1 MVPTSKK
8 LVISGYYGFRNSGD
22 EAVLKSILTAL
33 EEESQRSNVTI
44 EPIVL
49 SIDPAWTSSMYGVR
63 AVHRMKLKE
72 VREALKESDGLI
84 SGGGSLLQ
92 DATGLK
98 SIPYYL
104 GVIKLAQWLKKP
116 TFIYAQG
123 IGPVNRKIFNP
134 MIKSVFKSCTYVSV
148 RDEQSAD
155 YLRRL
160 GLKWNQIHVV
170 PDPVMGL
177 PLPEKT
183 AVLSE
188 GTVPAAV
195 ATGTAADA
203 NRNVAAEDAGATS
216 TVTTHDASDVA
227 TAVDATLEQDAIS
240 SGSSE
245 VKHVKLPVIGV
256 SVRFWEADRKE
267 LTAIAA
273 GLKKLAAKK
282 AVHLRFMPFH
292 LPDDVQASRF
302 IMEMLGDITRKGSE
316 ISITEDL
323 TDPQL
328 MLEEVS
334 RCDLMI
340 GMRLHSLIYAASQY
354 VPPVG
359 ISYDPKIDQ
368 FLLRLESE
376 PAGDTGS
383 LDGDKLAEQVAG
395 LLDQRSQ
402 WLKQHEERIT
412 ALKQEA
418 REPAKQIITYLGRK
432 G

>member
-1 MVPTSKK
+1 MVTTSQK

-33 EEESQRSNVTI
+33 EEESQRSNITI

-49 SIDPAWTSSMYGVR
+49 SGDPESTTSMYGVR
-63 AVHRMKLKE
+63 SVHRMKLKD
-72 VREALKESDGLI
+72 VREAIKESDGLI

-123 IGPVNRKIFNP
+123 IGPVNRKMFNP
-134 MIKSVFKSCTYVSV
+134 MIRSVFKACKYVSV
-148 RDEQSAD
+148 RDEQSAE
-155 YLRRL
+155 YLRGL
-160 GLKWNQIHVV
+160 GLQWNQIHVV

-177 PLPEKT
+177 PLPE
-183 AVLSE
+183 
-188 GTVPAAV
+188 
-195 ATGTAADA
+195 A
-203 NRNVAAEDAGATS
+203 NAEEVSSVTLNAQGASVHT
-216 TVTTHDASDVA
+216 
-227 TAVDATLEQDAIS
+227 
-240 SGSSE
+240 
-245 VKHVKLPVIGV
+245 KLPVIGV
-256 SVRFWEADRKE
+256 SVRFWESDRKE

-273 GLKKLAAKK
+273 GLKKLCSKK

-292 LPDDVQASRF
+292 LPIDEQASRF
-302 IMEMLGDITRKGSE
+302 VMEMLGDLGNKGSE
-316 ISITEDL
+316 VSITKDL

-328 MLEEVS
+328 MLQEVS
-334 RCDLMI
+334 NCDVVI

-368 FLLRLESE
+368 FMLRLDSE
-376 PAGDTGS
+376 TVGS
-383 LDGDKLAEQVAG
+383 TDALDGDKLAKTVAN

-402 WLKQHEERIT
+402 WLKEHEEGIT
-412 ALKQEA
+412 ELKQEA
-418 REPAKQIITYLGRK
+418 RVPAQQIIKYLGRK

>member
-1 MVPTSKK
+1 MVTTSQK

-33 EEESQRSNVTI
+33 EEESQRSNITI

-49 SIDPAWTSSMYGVR
+49 SGDSESTTAMYGVR
-63 AVHRMKLKE
+63 SVHRMKLKE

-123 IGPVNRKIFNP
+123 IGPVHRKIFNP
-134 MIKSVFKSCTYVSV
+134 MIKSVFKACTYLSV

-155 YLRRL
+155 YLRGL
-160 GLKWNQIHVV
+160 GLQWNQIHVV

-177 PLPEKT
+177 PLPETNSK
-183 AVLSE
+183 AV
-188 GTVPAAV
+188 
-195 ATGTAADA
+195 
-203 NRNVAAEDAGATS
+203 AGATS
-216 TVTTHDASDVA
+216 ADAANQANRVEPS
-227 TAVDATLEQDAIS
+227 TGEHT
-240 SGSSE
+240 
-245 VKHVKLPVIGV
+245 KLPVIGV
-256 SVRFWEADRKE
+256 SVRFWESDRKE

-273 GLKKLAAKK
+273 GLKKLCSKR
-282 AVHLRFMPFH
+282 AVHLRFLPFH
-292 LPDDVQASRF
+292 LPVDEQASRF
-302 IMEMLGDITRKGSE
+302 LMEMLGDVTSKGSE
-316 ISITEDL
+316 ISITQDL

-334 RCDLMI
+334 KCDLVI

-368 FLLRLESE
+368 FLLRLDSE
-376 PAGDTGS
+376 PAGNTDT
-383 LDGDKLAEQVAG
+383 LDGDKLAKTVVR

-402 WLKQHEERIT
+402 WLKEHEEGIT
-412 ALKQEA
+412 QLKQEA
-418 REPAKQIITYLGRK
+418 RVPAQQIINYLGRK

>member
-1 MVPTSKK
+1 MVTTSQK

-33 EEESQRSNVTI
+33 EEESQRSNITI

-49 SIDPAWTSSMYGVR
+49 SGDPESTSAMYGVR
-63 AVHRMKLKE
+63 SVHRMKLKE

-134 MIKSVFKSCTYVSV
+134 MIKSVFKACTYVSV

-155 YLRRL
+155 YLRGL
-160 GLKWNQIHVV
+160 GLQWNQIHVV

-177 PLPEKT
+177 PLPETNSK
-183 AVLSE
+183 
-188 GTVPAAV
+188 AV
-195 ATGTAADA
+195 AGAPSADA
-203 NRNVAAEDAGATS
+203 VNQANRVEPS
-216 TVTTHDASDVA
+216 TGGHT
-227 TAVDATLEQDAIS
+227 
-240 SGSSE
+240 
-245 VKHVKLPVIGV
+245 KLPVIGV
-256 SVRFWEADRKE
+256 SVRFWESDRKE

-273 GLKKLAAKK
+273 GLKKLCSKR
-282 AVHLRFMPFH
+282 AVHLRFLPFH
-292 LPDDVQASRF
+292 LPIDEQASRF
-302 IMEMLGDITRKGSE
+302 LMEMLGDVTSKGSE

-334 RCDLMI
+334 KCDLVI

-368 FLLRLESE
+368 FLLRLDSE
-376 PAGDTGS
+376 PAGNTHT
-383 LDGDKLAEQVAG
+383 LDGDKLAKTVVG

-402 WLKQHEERIT
+402 WLKEHEEGIT
-412 ALKQEA
+412 QLKQEA
-418 REPAKQIITYLGRK
+418 RVPAQQIINYLGRK

>member
-1 MVPTSKK
+1 MVTTSKK

-33 EEESQRSNVTI
+33 EEESHRSGVTI

-49 SIDPAWTSSMYGVR
+49 SIDPESTTSMYGVR
-63 AVHRMKLKE
+63 SVHRMKMKE
-72 VREALKESDGLI
+72 VREAIKESDGLI

-134 MIKSVFKSCTYVSV
+134 MIRSVFKGCKYVSV

-155 YLRRL
+155 YLRGL
-160 GLKWNQIHVV
+160 GLQWNQIHVV

-177 PLPEKT
+177 PLPEGKG
-183 AVLSE
+183 VE
-188 GTVPAAV
+188 GAL
-195 ATGTAADA
+195 
-203 NRNVAAEDAGATS
+203 AGAASANS
-216 TVTTHDASDVA
+216 TDV
-227 TAVDATLEQDAIS
+227 S
-240 SGSSE
+240 SAGQT
-245 VKHVKLPVIGV
+245 KLPVIGV
-256 SVRFWEADRKE
+256 SVRFWESDRKE
-267 LTAIAA
+267 LTAIAS
-273 GLKKLAAKK
+273 GLKKLCAKK
-282 AVHLRFMPFH
+282 AVHLRFLPFH
-292 LPDDVQASRF
+292 LPKDEQASRF
-302 IMEMLGDITRKGSE
+302 IMEMLGDVTSKGSE
-316 ISITEDL
+316 VSIIQDL

-334 RCDLMI
+334 KCDVVI

-368 FLLRLESE
+368 FMLRLDSE
-376 PAGDTGS
+376 PIGS
-383 LDGDKLAEQVAG
+383 TTALDGDKLAKSVAA

-402 WLKQHEERIT
+402 WLKENEDRIT
-412 ALKQEA
+412 ELKQEA
-418 REPAKQIITYLGRK
+418 RVPAQQIINYLGRK

>member
-1 MVPTSKK
+1 MVTTSKK

-49 SIDPAWTSSMYGVR
+49 SIDPAWTTSMYGVR

-134 MIKSVFKSCTYVSV
+134 MIKSVFRSCTYVSV

-155 YLRRL
+155 YLRGL

-177 PLPEKT
+177 PLPDT
-183 AVLSE
+183 ASIDQQPVHSQ
-188 GTVPAAV
+188 GS
-195 ATGTAADA
+195 ADKH
-203 NRNVAAEDAGATS
+203 AE
-216 TVTTHDASDVA
+216 
-227 TAVDATLEQDAIS
+227 
-240 SGSSE
+240 
-245 VKHVKLPVIGV
+245 LPVVGV

-273 GLKKLAAKK
+273 GLKKLAAQK

-302 IMEMLGDITRKGSE
+302 IMELIGDVTSKGSE
-316 ISITEDL
+316 VSITEDL
-323 TDPQL
+323 TDPQQ

-368 FLLRLESE
+368 FLLRLESD
-376 PAGDTGS
+376 AVGNTSS
-383 LDGDKLAEQVAG
+383 LDGDKLAQTVAG

-402 WLKQHEERIT
+402 WLKQNEDRIT

>member
-1 MVPTSKK
+1 MVPTTKK

-22 EAVLKSILTAL
+22 EAVLKSILNAL

-49 SIDPAWTSSMYGVR
+49 SIDPAWTTSMYGVR

-134 MIKSVFKSCTYVSV
+134 MIRSVFKSCTYVSV

-177 PLPEKT
+177 PLPEK
-183 AVLSE
+183 VSVQSSGE
-188 GTVPAAV
+188 
-195 ATGTAADA
+195 
-203 NRNVAAEDAGATS
+203 NVAFDTVDATADGGNS
-216 TVTTHDASDVA
+216 TVVAHDASGVD
-227 TAVDATLEQDAIS
+227 VDADITLEQQQV
-240 SGSSE
+240 GSDTSE
-245 VKHVKLPVIGV
+245 TKHVKLPVIGV

-273 GLKKLAAKK
+273 GLKKLAARK

-302 IMEMLGDITRKGSE
+302 IMEMLGDITGKGSE

-354 VPPVG
+354 VLPVG

-402 WLKQHEERIT
+402 WLKQHEDRIT

>member
-1 MVPTSKK
+1 MVTTSQK

-33 EEESQRSNVTI
+33 EEESQRSNITI

-49 SIDPAWTSSMYGVR
+49 SGDPESTTAMYGVR
-63 AVHRMKLKE
+63 SVHRMKLKE

-134 MIKSVFKSCTYVSV
+134 MIKSVFKACTYVSV

-155 YLRRL
+155 YLRGL
-160 GLKWNQIHVV
+160 GLQWNQIHVV

-177 PLPEKT
+177 PLPETNSK
-183 AVLSE
+183 AV
-188 GTVPAAV
+188 
-195 ATGTAADA
+195 
-203 NRNVAAEDAGATS
+203 AGATS
-216 TVTTHDASDVA
+216 ADAVNQANRVEPS
-227 TAVDATLEQDAIS
+227 TGGHT
-240 SGSSE
+240 
-245 VKHVKLPVIGV
+245 KLPVIGV
-256 SVRFWEADRKE
+256 SVRFWESDRKE

-273 GLKKLAAKK
+273 GLKKLCSKR
-282 AVHLRFMPFH
+282 AVHLRFLPFH
-292 LPDDVQASRF
+292 LPVDEQASRF
-302 IMEMLGDITRKGSE
+302 LMEMLGDVTSKGSE
-316 ISITEDL
+316 ISITEDM

-334 RCDLMI
+334 KCDLVI

-368 FLLRLESE
+368 FLLRLDSE
-376 PAGDTGS
+376 PAGNTDT
-383 LDGDKLAEQVAG
+383 LDGDKLAKTVVG

-402 WLKQHEERIT
+402 WLKEHEEGIT
-412 ALKQEA
+412 QLKQEA
-418 REPAKQIITYLGRK
+418 RVPAQQIINYLGRK

>member
-1 MVPTSKK
+1 MVTTSQK
-8 LVISGYYGFRNSGD
+8 LVISGYYGFNNSGD

-33 EEESQRSNVTI
+33 EEESHRSNITI

-49 SIDPAWTSSMYGVR
+49 SGDPEWTTSMYGVR
-63 AVHRMKLKE
+63 SVHRMKLKD
-72 VREALKESDGLI
+72 VREAIKESDGLI

-123 IGPVNRKIFNP
+123 IGPVNRKMFNP
-134 MIKSVFKSCTYVSV
+134 MIRSVFKACNYVSV
-148 RDEQSAD
+148 RDEQSAE
-155 YLRRL
+155 YLRGL
-160 GLKWNQIHVV
+160 GLQWNQIHVV

-177 PLPEKT
+177 PLPEAQAEEVSSVT
-183 AVLSE
+183 VNAQGA
-188 GTVPAAV
+188 GTH
-195 ATGTAADA
+195 
-203 NRNVAAEDAGATS
+203 AENGESIHT
-216 TVTTHDASDVA
+216 
-227 TAVDATLEQDAIS
+227 
-240 SGSSE
+240 
-245 VKHVKLPVIGV
+245 KLPVIGV
-256 SVRFWEADRKE
+256 SVRFWESDRKE

-273 GLKKLAAKK
+273 GLKKLCSKK

-292 LPDDVQASRF
+292 LPIDEQASRF
-302 IMEMLGDITRKGSE
+302 VMEMLGDLGNKGSE
-316 ISITEDL
+316 VSITKDL

-328 MLEEVS
+328 MLQEVS
-334 RCDLMI
+334 NCDVVI

-368 FLLRLESE
+368 FMLRLNS
-376 PAGDTGS
+376 GTVGS
-383 LDGDKLAEQVAG
+383 TDALDGDKLAKTVAN

-402 WLKQHEERIT
+402 WLKEHEEGIT
-412 ALKQEA
+412 ELKQEA
-418 REPAKQIITYLGRK
+418 KVPAQQIIKYLGRK

>member
-1 MVPTSKK
+1 MVTTSKK
-8 LVISGYYGFRNSGD
+8 LVISGYYGFHNSGD

-49 SIDPAWTSSMYGVR
+49 SIDPEWTTSMYGVR

-72 VREALKESDGLI
+72 VRQALKESDGLI

-123 IGPVNRKIFNP
+123 IGPVNRKFFNP

-155 YLRRL
+155 YLRGL

-177 PLPEKT
+177 PLPDT
-183 AVLSE
+183 ASPVYDGEITSIKE
-188 GTVPAAV
+188 EQPVHSQAS
-195 ATGTAADA
+195 ADKH
-203 NRNVAAEDAGATS
+203 AE
-216 TVTTHDASDVA
+216 
-227 TAVDATLEQDAIS
+227 
-240 SGSSE
+240 
-245 VKHVKLPVIGV
+245 LPVVGV

-302 IMEMLGDITRKGSE
+302 IMEMIGDVTGKGSE
-316 ISITEDL
+316 VSITEDL
-323 TDPQL
+323 TDPQQ

-354 VPPVG
+354 VVPVG

-376 PAGDTGS
+376 AVGNTSS
-383 LDGDKLAEQVAG
+383 LDGDKLADTVAG

-402 WLKQHEERIT
+402 WLKQNEDRIT

>member
-1 MVPTSKK
+1 MVTTSQK

-33 EEESQRSNVTI
+33 EEESQRSNITI

-49 SIDPAWTSSMYGVR
+49 SGDPESTTSMYGVR
-63 AVHRMKLKE
+63 SVHRMKLKD
-72 VREALKESDGLI
+72 VREAIKESDGLI

-134 MIKSVFKSCTYVSV
+134 MIRSVFKACKYVSV

-155 YLRRL
+155 YLRGL
-160 GLKWNQIHVV
+160 GLQWNQIHVV

-177 PLPEKT
+177 PLPDLESPDRSSNAQEIT
-183 AVLSE
+183 ASDPSVDVNA
-188 GTVPAAV
+188 G
-195 ATGTAADA
+195 
-203 NRNVAAEDAGATS
+203 NVAADKTS
-216 TVTTHDASDVA
+216 VHT
-227 TAVDATLEQDAIS
+227 
-240 SGSSE
+240 
-245 VKHVKLPVIGV
+245 KLPVVGV
-256 SVRFWEADRKE
+256 SVRFWESDRKE

-273 GLKKLAAKK
+273 GLKKLCSHK

-292 LPDDVQASRF
+292 LPGDEQASRF
-302 IMEMLGDITRKGSE
+302 VMEMLGDLGNKGSE
-316 ISITEDL
+316 VSIIKDL

-328 MLEEVS
+328 MLQEVS
-334 RCDLMI
+334 HCDVVI

-368 FLLRLESE
+368 FMLRLDSESVGTTS
-376 PAGDTGS
+376 A
-383 LDGDKLAEQVAG
+383 LDADKLAKTVAN

-402 WLKQHEERIT
+402 WLKEHEESIT
-412 ALKQEA
+412 ELKQEA
-418 REPAKQIITYLGRK
+418 RVPAQQIFNYLGRK

>member
-1 MVPTSKK
+1 MVTTSQK

-49 SIDPAWTSSMYGVR
+49 SGDPEWTTSMYGVR
-63 AVHRMKLKE
+63 SVHRMKLKE

-123 IGPVNRKIFNP
+123 IGPVKRNIFNP
-134 MIKSVFKSCTYVSV
+134 MIKSVFKACTYVSV

-155 YLRRL
+155 YLRGL
-160 GLKWNQIHVV
+160 GLQWNQIHVV

-177 PLPEKT
+177 PLPEAKVERGAN
-183 AVLSE
+183 AVSANAATQTNRVEPSSE
-188 GTVPAAV
+188 GHT
-195 ATGTAADA
+195 
-203 NRNVAAEDAGATS
+203 R
-216 TVTTHDASDVA
+216 
-227 TAVDATLEQDAIS
+227 
-240 SGSSE
+240 
-245 VKHVKLPVIGV
+245 LPVIGI
-256 SVRFWEADRKE
+256 SVRFWESDRKE

-273 GLKKLAAKK
+273 GLKKLCSKR
-282 AVHLRFMPFH
+282 AVHLRFLPFH
-292 LPDDVQASRF
+292 LPNDEQASRF
-302 IMEMLGDITRKGSE
+302 LMEMLGDVTSKGSE
-316 ISITEDL
+316 ISITPDL

-334 RCDLMI
+334 KCDLVI

-368 FLLRLESE
+368 FLLRLDSE
-376 PAGDTGS
+376 PAGSTDT
-383 LDGDKLAEQVAG
+383 LDGDKLAKTVVG

-402 WLKQHEERIT
+402 WLKEHEEGIT
-412 ALKQEA
+412 QLKQEA
-418 REPAKQIITYLGRK
+418 RVPAQQIINYLGRK

>member
-1 MVPTSKK
+1 MVTTSQK

-33 EEESQRSNVTI
+33 EEESQRSNITI

-49 SIDPAWTSSMYGVR
+49 SGDPESTTAMYGVR
-63 AVHRMKLKE
+63 SVHRMKLKE

-134 MIKSVFKSCTYVSV
+134 MIKSVFKACTYVSV

-155 YLRRL
+155 YLRGL
-160 GLKWNQIHVV
+160 GLQWNQIHVV

-177 PLPEKT
+177 PLPETK
-183 AVLSE
+183 SK
-188 GTVPAAV
+188 AV
-195 ATGTAADA
+195 AGSTSADA
-203 NRNVAAEDAGATS
+203 VNQANRVEPS
-216 TVTTHDASDVA
+216 TEGRT
-227 TAVDATLEQDAIS
+227 
-240 SGSSE
+240 
-245 VKHVKLPVIGV
+245 KLPVIGV
-256 SVRFWEADRKE
+256 SVRFWESDRKE

-273 GLKKLAAKK
+273 GLKKLCSKR
-282 AVHLRFMPFH
+282 AVHLRFLPFH
-292 LPDDVQASRF
+292 LPVDEQASRF
-302 IMEMLGDITRKGSE
+302 LMEMLGDVTSKGSE
-316 ISITEDL
+316 ISITPDM

-334 RCDLMI
+334 KCDLVI

-368 FLLRLESE
+368 FLLRLDSE
-376 PAGDTGS
+376 PAGNTDT
-383 LDGDKLAEQVAG
+383 LDGDKLAKTVVG

-402 WLKQHEERIT
+402 WLKEHEEGIT
-412 ALKQEA
+412 QLKQEA
-418 REPAKQIITYLGRK
+418 RVPAQQIINYLGRK

>member
-1 MVPTSKK
+1 MVTTSQK

-33 EEESQRSNVTI
+33 EEESQRSNITI

-49 SIDPAWTSSMYGVR
+49 SGDPESTTAMYGVR
-63 AVHRMKLKE
+63 SVHRMKLKE

-134 MIKSVFKSCTYVSV
+134 MIKSVFKACTYVSV

-155 YLRRL
+155 YLRGL
-160 GLKWNQIHVV
+160 GLQWNQIHVV

-177 PLPEKT
+177 PLPETKVERGGG
-183 AVLSE
+183 AVSAI
-188 GTVPAAV
+188 AASRV
-195 ATGTAADA
+195 EPSTGGHT
-203 NRNVAAEDAGATS
+203 
-216 TVTTHDASDVA
+216 
-227 TAVDATLEQDAIS
+227 
-240 SGSSE
+240 
-245 VKHVKLPVIGV
+245 KLPVIGV
-256 SVRFWEADRKE
+256 SVRFWESDRKE

-273 GLKKLAAKK
+273 GLKKLCSKR
-282 AVHLRFMPFH
+282 AVHLRFLPFH
-292 LPDDVQASRF
+292 LPVDEQASRF
-302 IMEMLGDITRKGSE
+302 LMEMLGDVTSKGSE
-316 ISITEDL
+316 ISITQDL

-334 RCDLMI
+334 NCDLVI

-368 FLLRLESE
+368 FLLRLDSE
-376 PAGDTGS
+376 PAGDTSS
-383 LDGDKLAEQVAG
+383 LDGDKLAKTVVG

-402 WLKQHEERIT
+402 WLKEHEEGIT
-412 ALKQEA
+412 QLKQEA
-418 REPAKQIITYLGRK
+418 RVPAQQIINYLGRK

>member
-1 MVPTSKK
+1 MVTTSQK

-33 EEESQRSNVTI
+33 EEESQRSNITI

-49 SIDPAWTSSMYGVR
+49 SGDPESTTAMYGVR
-63 AVHRMKLKE
+63 SVHRMKLKE

-104 GVIKLAQWLKKP
+104 GVIKLAQMLKKP

-123 IGPVNRKIFNP
+123 IGPVKRRIFDP
-134 MIKSVFKSCTYVSV
+134 MIKSVFKACTYVSV

-155 YLRRL
+155 YLRGL
-160 GLKWNQIHVV
+160 GLQWNQIHVV

-177 PLPEKT
+177 PLPEAKVESG
-183 AVLSE
+183 A
-188 GTVPAAV
+188 GTVSANAA
-195 ATGTAADA
+195 TQA
-203 NRNVAAEDAGATS
+203 NRVEP
-216 TVTTHDASDVA
+216 
-227 TAVDATLEQDAIS
+227 S
-240 SGSSE
+240 SGG
-245 VKHVKLPVIGV
+245 HTKLPVIGV
-256 SVRFWEADRKE
+256 SVRFWESDKKE

-273 GLKKLAAKK
+273 GLKKLCSKR
-282 AVHLRFMPFH
+282 AVHLRFLPFH
-292 LPDDVQASRF
+292 LPIDEQASRF
-302 IMEMLGDITRKGSE
+302 LMEMLGDVTSKGSE
-316 ISITEDL
+316 ISITQDL

-334 RCDLMI
+334 KCDLVI

-368 FLLRLESE
+368 FLLRLDSE
-376 PAGDTGS
+376 PAGNTSS
-383 LDGDKLAEQVAG
+383 LDGVKLAKTVVG

-402 WLKQHEERIT
+402 WLKEHEEGIT
-412 ALKQEA
+412 ELKQEA
-418 REPAKQIITYLGRK
+418 RVPAQQIINYLGRK

>member
-1 MVPTSKK
+1 MVTTSQK
-8 LVISGYYGFRNSGD
+8 LVISGYYGYHNSGD

-33 EEESQRSNVTI
+33 EEESHRSNVTI

-49 SIDPAWTSSMYGVR
+49 SGDPEWTTSMYGVR
-63 AVHRMKLKE
+63 SVHRMKLKE
-72 VREALKESDGLI
+72 VREAIKESDGLI

-123 IGPVNRKIFNP
+123 IGPVNRKMFNP
-134 MIKSVFKSCTYVSV
+134 MIRSVFKACNYVSV
-148 RDEQSAD
+148 RDEQSAE
-155 YLRRL
+155 YLRGL
-160 GLKWNQIHVV
+160 GLQWNQIHVV

-177 PLPEKT
+177 PLPEAKVEEVSSV
-183 AVLSE
+183 AVN
-188 GTVPAAV
+188 AQ
-195 ATGTAADA
+195 
-203 NRNVAAEDAGATS
+203 GASVHT
-216 TVTTHDASDVA
+216 
-227 TAVDATLEQDAIS
+227 
-240 SGSSE
+240 
-245 VKHVKLPVIGV
+245 KLPVIGV
-256 SVRFWEADRKE
+256 SVRFWESDRKE

-273 GLKKLAAKK
+273 GLKKLCSKK

-292 LPDDVQASRF
+292 LPIDEQASRF
-302 IMEMLGDITRKGSE
+302 VMEMLGDLGNKGSE
-316 ISITEDL
+316 VSITKDL

-328 MLEEVS
+328 MLQEVS
-334 RCDLMI
+334 NCDVVI

-368 FLLRLESE
+368 FMLRLDSE
-376 PAGDTGS
+376 TVGS
-383 LDGDKLAEQVAG
+383 TDALDGDKLAKTVAN

-402 WLKQHEERIT
+402 WLKEHEEGIT
-412 ALKQEA
+412 ELKQEA
-418 REPAKQIITYLGRK
+418 KVPAQQIIKYLGRK

>member
-1 MVPTSKK
+1 MVTTSQK
-8 LVISGYYGFRNSGD
+8 LVISGYYGFNNSGD

-33 EEESQRSNVTI
+33 EEESHRSNITI

-49 SIDPAWTSSMYGVR
+49 SGDPEWTTSMYGVR

-72 VREALKESDGLI
+72 VREAIKESDGLI

-123 IGPVNRKIFNP
+123 IGPVNRKMFNP
-134 MIKSVFKSCTYVSV
+134 MIRSVFKACKYVSV
-148 RDEQSAD
+148 RDEQSAE
-155 YLRRL
+155 YLRGL
-160 GLKWNQIHVV
+160 GLQWNQIHVV

-177 PLPEKT
+177 PLPEVK
-183 AVLSE
+183 
-188 GTVPAAV
+188 
-195 ATGTAADA
+195 
-203 NRNVAAEDAGATS
+203 AEDVS
-216 TVTTHDASDVA
+216 SVA
-227 TAVDATLEQDAIS
+227 INAQEANVHTE
-240 SGSSE
+240 
-245 VKHVKLPVIGV
+245 LPVIGV
-256 SVRFWEADRKE
+256 SVRFWESDRKE

-273 GLKKLAAKK
+273 GLKKLCSKK
-282 AVHLRFMPFH
+282 AVHLRFLPFH
-292 LPDDVQASRF
+292 LPLDEQASRF
-302 IMEMLGDITRKGSE
+302 VMEMLGDLGNKGSE
-316 ISITEDL
+316 VSITKDL

-328 MLEEVS
+328 MLQEVS
-334 RCDLMI
+334 NCDVVI

-368 FLLRLESE
+368 FMLRLDSE
-376 PAGDTGS
+376 CVGS
-383 LDGDKLAEQVAG
+383 TDALDGDKLAKTVAN

-402 WLKQHEERIT
+402 WLKEHEDSIT
-412 ALKQEA
+412 ELKQEA
-418 REPAKQIITYLGRK
+418 RVPAQQIIKYLGRK

>member
-1 MVPTSKK
+1 MVTTSQK

-33 EEESQRSNVTI
+33 EEESHRSNVTI

-49 SIDPAWTSSMYGVR
+49 SGDPESTTSMYGVR
-63 AVHRMKLKE
+63 SVHRMKLKE
-72 VREALKESDGLI
+72 VREAIKESDGLI

-123 IGPVNRKIFNP
+123 IGPVNRKMFNP
-134 MIKSVFKSCTYVSV
+134 MIRSVFKACNYVSV
-148 RDEQSAD
+148 RDEQSAE
-155 YLRRL
+155 YLRGL
-160 GLKWNQIHVV
+160 GLQWNQIHVV

-177 PLPEKT
+177 PLPEAKAEEVSSV
-183 AVLSE
+183 AVN
-188 GTVPAAV
+188 AQ
-195 ATGTAADA
+195 
-203 NRNVAAEDAGATS
+203 GASVHT
-216 TVTTHDASDVA
+216 
-227 TAVDATLEQDAIS
+227 
-240 SGSSE
+240 
-245 VKHVKLPVIGV
+245 KLPVIGV
-256 SVRFWEADRKE
+256 SVRFWESDRKE

-273 GLKKLAAKK
+273 GLKKLCSKK
-282 AVHLRFMPFH
+282 SVHLRFMPFH
-292 LPDDVQASRF
+292 LPIDEQASRF
-302 IMEMLGDITRKGSE
+302 VMEMLGDLGNKGSE
-316 ISITEDL
+316 VSITKDL

-328 MLEEVS
+328 MLQEVS
-334 RCDLMI
+334 NCDVVI

-368 FLLRLESE
+368 FMLRLDSE
-376 PAGDTGS
+376 TVGS
-383 LDGDKLAEQVAG
+383 TDALDGDKLAKTVAN

-402 WLKQHEERIT
+402 WLKEHEEGIT
-412 ALKQEA
+412 ELKQEA
-418 REPAKQIITYLGRK
+418 KVPAQQIIKYLGRK

>member
-1 MVPTSKK
+1 MVTTSQK
-8 LVISGYYGFRNSGD
+8 LVISGYYGFNNSGD

-33 EEESQRSNVTI
+33 EEESHRSNVTI

-49 SIDPAWTSSMYGVR
+49 SGDPEWTTSMYGVR
-63 AVHRMKLKE
+63 SVHRMKLKE
-72 VREALKESDGLI
+72 VREAIKESDGLI

-134 MIKSVFKSCTYVSV
+134 MIRSVFKACNYVSV
-148 RDEQSAD
+148 RDEQSAE
-155 YLRRL
+155 YLRGL
-160 GLKWNQIHVV
+160 GLQWNQIHVV

-177 PLPEKT
+177 PLPELK
-183 AVLSE
+183 SE
-188 GTVPAAV
+188 EGGSVKSDSKRWNDA
-195 ATGTAADA
+195 GTAAEESPEPSSSNAQEITVGDQA
-203 NRNVAAEDAGATS
+203 VDLNAEDVIADRTS
-216 TVTTHDASDVA
+216 VHT
-227 TAVDATLEQDAIS
+227 
-240 SGSSE
+240 
-245 VKHVKLPVIGV
+245 KLPVVGV
-256 SVRFWEADRKE
+256 SVRFWESDRKE

-273 GLKKLAAKK
+273 GLKKLCSKK

-292 LPDDVQASRF
+292 LPSDSEASRF
-302 IMEMLGDITRKGSE
+302 VMEMLGDLGNKGSE
-316 ISITEDL
+316 VSMTKDL

-328 MLEEVS
+328 MLQEVS
-334 RCDLMI
+334 NCDVVI

-368 FLLRLESE
+368 FMLRLDSESV
-376 PAGDTGS
+376 GS
-383 LDGDKLAEQVAG
+383 TDALDADKLAKTVAN

-402 WLKQHEERIT
+402 WLKEHEESIT
-412 ALKQEA
+412 ELKQEA
-418 REPAKQIITYLGRK
+418 KVPAQQIIKYLGRK

>member
-1 MVPTSKK
+1 MVTTSQK
-8 LVISGYYGFRNSGD
+8 LVISGYYGFNNSGD

-33 EEESQRSNVTI
+33 EEESHRSNITI

-49 SIDPAWTSSMYGVR
+49 SGDPEWTTSMYGVR
-63 AVHRMKLKE
+63 SLHRMKLKE
-72 VREALKESDGLI
+72 VREAIKESDGLI

-123 IGPVNRKIFNP
+123 IGPVNRKMFNP
-134 MIKSVFKSCTYVSV
+134 MIRSVFKACNYVSV
-148 RDEQSAD
+148 RDEQSAE
-155 YLRRL
+155 YLRGL
-160 GLKWNQIHVV
+160 GLQWNQIHVV

-177 PLPEKT
+177 PLPEANAGEVSSVT
-183 AVLSE
+183 VNAQGA
-188 GTVPAAV
+188 GTH
-195 ATGTAADA
+195 
-203 NRNVAAEDAGATS
+203 AENGESIHT
-216 TVTTHDASDVA
+216 
-227 TAVDATLEQDAIS
+227 
-240 SGSSE
+240 
-245 VKHVKLPVIGV
+245 KLPVIGV
-256 SVRFWEADRKE
+256 SVRFWESDRKE

-273 GLKKLAAKK
+273 GLKKLCSKK

-292 LPDDVQASRF
+292 LPIDEQASRF
-302 IMEMLGDITRKGSE
+302 VMEMLGDLGNKGSE
-316 ISITEDL
+316 VSITKDL

-328 MLEEVS
+328 MLQEVS
-334 RCDLMI
+334 NCDVVI

-359 ISYDPKIDQ
+359 ISYDPKINQ
-368 FLLRLESE
+368 FMLRLNSE
-376 PAGDTGS
+376 TVGS
-383 LDGDKLAEQVAG
+383 TDALDGDKLAKTVAN

-402 WLKQHEERIT
+402 WLKEHEEGIT
-412 ALKQEA
+412 ELKQEA
-418 REPAKQIITYLGRK
+418 KVPAQQIIKYLGRK

>member
-1 MVPTSKK
+1 MVTTSQK

-33 EEESQRSNVTI
+33 EEESQRSNITI

-49 SIDPAWTSSMYGVR
+49 SGDPESTTAMYGVR
-63 AVHRMKLKE
+63 SVHRMKLKE

-134 MIKSVFKSCTYVSV
+134 MIKSVFKACTYVSV

-155 YLRRL
+155 YLRGL
-160 GLKWNQIHVV
+160 GLQWNQIHVV

-177 PLPEKT
+177 PLPETKVESGAG
-183 AVLSE
+183 AVS
-188 GTVPAAV
+188 
-195 ATGTAADA
+195 ADA
-203 NRNVAAEDAGATS
+203 ATQANRVEPLTGGHT
-216 TVTTHDASDVA
+216 
-227 TAVDATLEQDAIS
+227 
-240 SGSSE
+240 
-245 VKHVKLPVIGV
+245 KLPVIGV
-256 SVRFWEADRKE
+256 SVRFWESDRKE

-273 GLKKLAAKK
+273 GLKKLCSKR
-282 AVHLRFMPFH
+282 AVHLRFLPFH
-292 LPDDVQASRF
+292 LPVDEQASRF
-302 IMEMLGDITRKGSE
+302 LMELLGDVTSKGSE
-316 ISITEDL
+316 ISIAQDL

-334 RCDLMI
+334 KCDLVI

-368 FLLRLESE
+368 FLLRLDSE
-376 PAGDTGS
+376 AAGNTDT
-383 LDGDKLAEQVAG
+383 LDGDKLAKTVVG

-402 WLKQHEERIT
+402 WLKEHEEGIT
-412 ALKQEA
+412 QLKQEA
-418 REPAKQIITYLGRK
+418 RVPAQQIINYLGRK

>member
-1 MVPTSKK
+1 MVTTSQK

-33 EEESQRSNVTI
+33 EEESQRSSITI

-49 SIDPAWTSSMYGVR
+49 SGDPESTTAMYGVR
-63 AVHRMKLKE
+63 SVHRMKLKE

-134 MIKSVFKSCTYVSV
+134 MIKSVFKACTYVSV

-155 YLRRL
+155 YLRGL
-160 GLKWNQIHVV
+160 GLQWNQIHVV

-177 PLPEKT
+177 PLPETKVERSAG
-183 AVLSE
+183 AVS
-188 GTVPAAV
+188 AN
-195 ATGTAADA
+195 ATTQA
-203 NRNVAAEDAGATS
+203 NRVEPS
-216 TVTTHDASDVA
+216 TGGHT
-227 TAVDATLEQDAIS
+227 
-240 SGSSE
+240 
-245 VKHVKLPVIGV
+245 KLPVIGV
-256 SVRFWEADRKE
+256 SVRFWESDRKE

-273 GLKKLAAKK
+273 GLKKLCSKR
-282 AVHLRFMPFH
+282 AVHLRFLPFH
-292 LPDDVQASRF
+292 LPVDEQASRF
-302 IMEMLGDITRKGSE
+302 LMEMLGDVTSKGSK

-334 RCDLMI
+334 KCDLVI

-368 FLLRLESE
+368 FLLRLDSE
-376 PAGDTGS
+376 PAGNTDT
-383 LDGDKLAEQVAG
+383 LDGDKLAKTVVG

-402 WLKQHEERIT
+402 WLKEHEEGIT
-412 ALKQEA
+412 QLKQEA
-418 REPAKQIITYLGRK
+418 RVPAQQIINYLGRK

>member
-1 MVPTSKK
+1 MVPTTKK

-49 SIDPAWTSSMYGVR
+49 SIDPAWTTSMYGVR

-134 MIKSVFKSCTYVSV
+134 MIRSVFKSCTYVSV

-177 PLPEKT
+177 PLPEKAFVQSVGGNIT
-183 AVLSE
+183 SD
-188 GTVPAAV
+188 TVDA
-195 ATGTAADA
+195 TAADGG
-203 NRNVAAEDAGATS
+203 NS
-216 TVTTHDASDVA
+216 TVVAHDASGVD
-227 TAVDATLEQDAIS
+227 VDANITLERQQV
-240 SGSSE
+240 GSDTSE
-245 VKHVKLPVIGV
+245 TKHVKLPVIGV

-273 GLKKLAAKK
+273 GLKKLAARK

-302 IMEMLGDITRKGSE
+302 IMEMLDDITRKGSE

-402 WLKQHEERIT
+402 WLKQHEDRIT

>member
-1 MVPTSKK
+1 MVTTSQK

-49 SIDPAWTSSMYGVR
+49 SGDPESTTAMYGVR
-63 AVHRMKLKE
+63 SVHRMKLKE

-104 GVIKLAQWLKKP
+104 GVIKLAQMLKKP

-134 MIKSVFKSCTYVSV
+134 MIKSVFKACTYVSV

-155 YLRRL
+155 YLRGL
-160 GLKWNQIHVV
+160 GLQWNQIHVV

-177 PLPEKT
+177 PLPETNSK
-183 AVLSE
+183 AV
-188 GTVPAAV
+188 
-195 ATGTAADA
+195 
-203 NRNVAAEDAGATS
+203 AGATS
-216 TVTTHDASDVA
+216 ADAVNQANRVEPS
-227 TAVDATLEQDAIS
+227 TGGHT
-240 SGSSE
+240 
-245 VKHVKLPVIGV
+245 KLPVIGI
-256 SVRFWEADRKE
+256 SVRFWESDRKE

-273 GLKKLAAKK
+273 GLKKLCSKR
-282 AVHLRFMPFH
+282 AVHLRFLPFH
-292 LPDDVQASRF
+292 LPVDEQASRF
-302 IMEMLGDITRKGSE
+302 LMEMLGDVSSKGSE

-334 RCDLMI
+334 KCDLVI

-368 FLLRLESE
+368 FLLRLDSE
-376 PAGDTGS
+376 PAGNTDT
-383 LDGDKLAEQVAG
+383 LDGDKLAKTVVG

-402 WLKQHEERIT
+402 WLKEHEEGIT
-412 ALKQEA
+412 QLKQEA
-418 REPAKQIITYLGRK
+418 RVPAQQIINYLGRK

>member
-1 MVPTSKK
+1 MVTTSQK

-33 EEESQRSNVTI
+33 EEESHRSGVNI

-49 SIDPAWTSSMYGVR
+49 SIDPESTTAMYGVR
-63 AVHRMKLKE
+63 SVHRMKLKE
-72 VREALKESDGLI
+72 VREAIKESDGLI

-123 IGPVNRKIFNP
+123 IGPVNRKFFNP
-134 MIKSVFKSCTYVSV
+134 MIRSVFKGCKYISV

-155 YLRRL
+155 YLRGL
-160 GLKWNQIHVV
+160 GLQWNQIHVV

-177 PLPEKT
+177 PLPADSREKDVT
-183 AVLSE
+183 
-188 GTVPAAV
+188 
-195 ATGTAADA
+195 TGTAPD
-203 NRNVAAEDAGATS
+203 
-216 TVTTHDASDVA
+216 
-227 TAVDATLEQDAIS
+227 QS
-240 SGSSE
+240 SNGSSAGQT
-245 VKHVKLPVIGV
+245 KLPVIGV
-256 SVRFWEADRKE
+256 SVRFWESDRKE
-267 LTAIAA
+267 LTAIAS
-273 GLKKLAAKK
+273 GLKKLCAKK

-292 LPDDVQASRF
+292 LPKDEQASRF
-302 IMEMLGDITRKGSE
+302 IMEMLGDVTSKGSE
-316 ISITEDL
+316 VSITPNL

-334 RCDLMI
+334 KCDVVI

-354 VPPVG
+354 VPPVA

-368 FLLRLESE
+368 FMLRLDSE
-376 PAGDTGS
+376 PVGS
-383 LDGDKLAEQVAG
+383 TTALDGDKLAKSVAS

-402 WLKQHEERIT
+402 WLKENEDRIT
-412 ALKQEA
+412 ELKQEA
-418 REPAKQIITYLGRK
+418 RVPAQQIINYLGRK

>member
-1 MVPTSKK
+1 MVTTSQK

-49 SIDPAWTSSMYGVR
+49 SGDPEWTTSMYGVR
-63 AVHRMKLKE
+63 SVHRMKLKE

-123 IGPVNRKIFNP
+123 IGPVKRKIFNP
-134 MIKSVFKSCTYVSV
+134 MIKSVFKACTYVSV

-155 YLRRL
+155 YLRGL
-160 GLKWNQIHVV
+160 GLQWNQIHVV

-177 PLPEKT
+177 PLPETKVESG
-183 AVLSE
+183 A
-188 GTVPAAV
+188 GTVS
-195 ATGTAADA
+195 ADA
-203 NRNVAAEDAGATS
+203 ANQINQVEP
-216 TVTTHDASDVA
+216 
-227 TAVDATLEQDAIS
+227 S
-240 SGSSE
+240 SGG
-245 VKHVKLPVIGV
+245 HTKLPVIGV
-256 SVRFWEADRKE
+256 SVRFWESDRKE

-273 GLKKLAAKK
+273 GLKKLCSKK
-282 AVHLRFMPFH
+282 AVHLRFLPFH
-292 LPDDVQASRF
+292 LPVDEQASRF
-302 IMEMLGDITRKGSE
+302 LMEMLGDVTSKGSE

-334 RCDLMI
+334 KCDLVI

-368 FLLRLESE
+368 FLLRLDSE
-376 PAGDTGS
+376 PAGNTDT
-383 LDGDKLAEQVAG
+383 LDGDKLAKTVVG

-402 WLKQHEERIT
+402 WLKEHEEGIT
-412 ALKQEA
+412 ELKQEA
-418 REPAKQIITYLGRK
+418 RVPAQQIINYLGRK

>member
-1 MVPTSKK
+1 MVTTSQK

-33 EEESQRSNVTI
+33 EEESHRSNVTI

-49 SIDPAWTSSMYGVR
+49 SGDPESTTSMYGVR
-63 AVHRMKLKE
+63 SVHRMKLKE
-72 VREALKESDGLI
+72 VREAIKESDGLI

-123 IGPVNRKIFNP
+123 IGPVNRKMFNP
-134 MIKSVFKSCTYVSV
+134 MIRSVFKACNYVSV
-148 RDEQSAD
+148 RDEQSAE
-155 YLRRL
+155 YLRGL
-160 GLKWNQIHVV
+160 GLQWNQIHVV

-177 PLPEKT
+177 PLPE
-183 AVLSE
+183 
-188 GTVPAAV
+188 
-195 ATGTAADA
+195 A
-203 NRNVAAEDAGATS
+203 NAE
-216 TVTTHDASDVA
+216 
-227 TAVDATLEQDAIS
+227 EIS
-240 SGSSE
+240 SVGLNAQGTS
-245 VKHVKLPVIGV
+245 VHTKLPVIGV
-256 SVRFWEADRKE
+256 SVRFWESDRKE

-273 GLKKLAAKK
+273 GLKKLCSKK

-292 LPDDVQASRF
+292 LPIDEQASRF
-302 IMEMLGDITRKGSE
+302 VMEMLGDLGNKGSE
-316 ISITEDL
+316 VSITKDL

-328 MLEEVS
+328 MLQEVS
-334 RCDLMI
+334 NCDVVI

-368 FLLRLESE
+368 FMLRLDSE
-376 PAGDTGS
+376 TVGS
-383 LDGDKLAEQVAG
+383 TDALDGDKLAKTVAN

-402 WLKQHEERIT
+402 WLKEHEEGIT
-412 ALKQEA
+412 ELKQEA
-418 REPAKQIITYLGRK
+418 KVPAQQIIKYLGRK

>member
-1 MVPTSKK
+1 MVTTSQK
-8 LVISGYYGFRNSGD
+8 LIISGYYGFRNSGD

-33 EEESQRSNVTI
+33 EEESHRSNVTI

-49 SIDPAWTSSMYGVR
+49 SGDPESTTSMYGVR
-63 AVHRMKLKE
+63 SVHRMKLKE
-72 VREALKESDGLI
+72 VREAIKESDGLI

-123 IGPVNRKIFNP
+123 IGPVNRKMFNP
-134 MIKSVFKSCTYVSV
+134 MIRSVFKACNYVSV
-148 RDEQSAD
+148 RDEQSAE
-155 YLRRL
+155 YLRGL
-160 GLKWNQIHVV
+160 GLQWNQIHVV

-177 PLPEKT
+177 PLPEVNAEEVSSV
-183 AVLSE
+183 AVN
-188 GTVPAAV
+188 AQ
-195 ATGTAADA
+195 
-203 NRNVAAEDAGATS
+203 GASVHT
-216 TVTTHDASDVA
+216 
-227 TAVDATLEQDAIS
+227 
-240 SGSSE
+240 
-245 VKHVKLPVIGV
+245 KLPVIGV
-256 SVRFWEADRKE
+256 SVRFWESDRKE

-273 GLKKLAAKK
+273 GLKKLCSKK

-292 LPDDVQASRF
+292 LPIDEQASRF
-302 IMEMLGDITRKGSE
+302 VMEMLGDLGNKGSE
-316 ISITEDL
+316 VSITKDL

-328 MLEEVS
+328 MLQEVS
-334 RCDLMI
+334 NCDVVI

-368 FLLRLESE
+368 FMLRLDSE
-376 PAGDTGS
+376 TVGNTDT
-383 LDGDKLAEQVAG
+383 LDGDKLAKTVAN

-402 WLKQHEERIT
+402 WLKEHEEGIT
-412 ALKQEA
+412 ELKQEA
-418 REPAKQIITYLGRK
+418 KVPAQQIIKYLGRK

>member
-1 MVPTSKK
+1 MVTTSQK
-8 LVISGYYGFRNSGD
+8 LVISGYYGFHNSGD

-49 SIDPAWTSSMYGVR
+49 SGDPEWTTSMYGVR

-104 GVIKLAQWLKKP
+104 GVIKLAQMLKKP

-123 IGPVNRKIFNP
+123 IGPVNRKFFNP
-134 MIKSVFKSCTYVSV
+134 MIKSVFKGCTYVSV

-155 YLRRL
+155 YLRGL
-160 GLKWNQIHVV
+160 GLQWNQIHVV

-177 PLPEKT
+177 PLPEAK
-183 AVLSE
+183 VES
-188 GTVPAAV
+188 GAV
-195 ATGTAADA
+195 AVSADA
-203 NRNVAAEDAGATS
+203 VTQANRVETTSGAHT
-216 TVTTHDASDVA
+216 
-227 TAVDATLEQDAIS
+227 
-240 SGSSE
+240 
-245 VKHVKLPVIGV
+245 KLPVIGI
-256 SVRFWEADRKE
+256 SVRFWESDRKE

-273 GLKKLAAKK
+273 GLKKLCSKR
-282 AVHLRFMPFH
+282 AVHLRFLPFH
-292 LPDDVQASRF
+292 LPVDEQASRF
-302 IMEMLGDITRKGSE
+302 LMEMLGDVTSKGSE
-316 ISITEDL
+316 ISIAQDL

-334 RCDLMI
+334 KCDLVI

-368 FLLRLESE
+368 FLLRLDSE
-376 PAGDTGS
+376 PAGSTDT
-383 LDGDKLAEQVAG
+383 LDGDKLAKTVVG

-402 WLKQHEERIT
+402 WLKEHEEGIT
-412 ALKQEA
+412 QLKQEA
-418 REPAKQIITYLGRK
+418 RVPAQQIINYLGRK

>member
-1 MVPTSKK
+1 MVTTSQK

-33 EEESQRSNVTI
+33 EEESQRSNITV

-49 SIDPAWTSSMYGVR
+49 SGDPESTTAMYGVR
-63 AVHRMKLKE
+63 SVHRMKLKE

-104 GVIKLAQWLKKP
+104 GVIKLAQMLKKP

-123 IGPVNRKIFNP
+123 IGPVNRKFFNP

-155 YLRRL
+155 YLRGL
-160 GLKWNQIHVV
+160 GLQWNQIHVV

-177 PLPEKT
+177 PLPETKVKSGT
-183 AVLSE
+183 GAVSAND
-188 GTVPAAV
+188 TPQ
-195 ATGTAADA
+195 A
-203 NRNVAAEDAGATS
+203 NRVET
-216 TVTTHDASDVA
+216 ASGGH
-227 TAVDATLEQDAIS
+227 TE
-240 SGSSE
+240 
-245 VKHVKLPVIGV
+245 LPVIGI
-256 SVRFWEADRKE
+256 SVRFWESDRKE

-273 GLKKLAAKK
+273 GLKKLCSKR
-282 AVHLRFMPFH
+282 AVHLRFLPFH
-292 LPDDVQASRF
+292 LPIDEQASRF
-302 IMEMLGDITRKGSE
+302 LMELLGDVTSKGSE
-316 ISITEDL
+316 VSIAQDL

-334 RCDLMI
+334 KCDLVI

-368 FLLRLESE
+368 FLLRLDSE
-376 PAGDTGS
+376 PAGDTSS
-383 LDGDKLAEQVAG
+383 LDGDKLAKTVVG

-402 WLKQHEERIT
+402 WLKEHEEGIT
-412 ALKQEA
+412 ELKQEA
-418 REPAKQIITYLGRK
+418 RVPAQQIINYLGRK

>member
-1 MVPTSKK
+1 MVTTSKK

-33 EEESQRSNVTI
+33 QEESQRSNVII

-49 SIDPAWTSSMYGVR
+49 SIDPEWTTSMYGVR

-123 IGPVNRKIFNP
+123 IGPVHRKIFNP

-177 PLPEKT
+177 PLP
-183 AVLSE
+183 
-188 GTVPAAV
+188 
-195 ATGTAADA
+195 
-203 NRNVAAEDAGATS
+203 
-216 TVTTHDASDVA
+216 DVA
-227 TAVDATLEQDAIS
+227 SPVRDEADNSTAGEQQA
-240 SGSSE
+240 
-245 VKHVKLPVIGV
+245 HARLPVIGV

-302 IMEMLGDITRKGSE
+302 IMEMIGDVTSKGSQ
-316 ISITEDL
+316 ISMTEDL
-323 TDPQL
+323 TDPQQ

-376 PAGDTGS
+376 PAGNTSS
-383 LDGDKLAEQVAG
+383 LDGDKLAEMVAG
-395 LLDQRSQ
+395 LLEQRSQ
-402 WLKQHEERIT
+402 WLKQHEDRIT
-412 ALKQEA
+412 VLKQEA

>member
-1 MVPTSKK
+1 MVTTSQK

-33 EEESQRSNVTI
+33 EEESQRSNITI

-49 SIDPAWTSSMYGVR
+49 SGDPESTTAMYGVR
-63 AVHRMKLKE
+63 SVHRMKLKE

-104 GVIKLAQWLKKP
+104 GVIKLAQWLRKP

-155 YLRRL
+155 YLRGL
-160 GLKWNQIHVV
+160 GLQWNQIHVV

-177 PLPEKT
+177 PLPEAKVT
-183 AVLSE
+183 SGT
-188 GTVPAAV
+188 GTVS
-195 ATGTAADA
+195 T
-203 NRNVAAEDAGATS
+203 NGATQANQ
-216 TVTTHDASDVA
+216 VETTPGAH
-227 TAVDATLEQDAIS
+227 T
-240 SGSSE
+240 
-245 VKHVKLPVIGV
+245 KLPVIGI
-256 SVRFWEADRKE
+256 SVRFWESDRKE

-273 GLKKLAAKK
+273 GLKKLCSKR
-282 AVHLRFMPFH
+282 AVHLRFLPFH
-292 LPDDVQASRF
+292 LPIDEQASRF
-302 IMEMLGDITRKGSE
+302 LMEMLGDVTSKGSE

-334 RCDLMI
+334 KCDLVI

-368 FLLRLESE
+368 FLLRLDSE
-376 PAGDTGS
+376 PAGDTSS
-383 LDGDKLAEQVAG
+383 LDGDKLAKTVVG

-402 WLKQHEERIT
+402 WLKEHEDGIT
-412 ALKQEA
+412 ELKQEA
-418 REPAKQIITYLGRK
+418 RVPAQQIINYLGRK

>member
-1 MVPTSKK
+1 MVTTSQK

-33 EEESQRSNVTI
+33 EEESHRSNVTI

-49 SIDPAWTSSMYGVR
+49 SGDPESTTSMYGVR
-63 AVHRMKLKE
+63 SVHRMKLKE
-72 VREALKESDGLI
+72 VREAIKESDGLI

-134 MIKSVFKSCTYVSV
+134 MIRSVFKACNYVSV
-148 RDEQSAD
+148 RDEQSAE
-155 YLRRL
+155 YLRGL
-160 GLKWNQIHVV
+160 GLRWNQIHVV

-177 PLPEKT
+177 PLPEAKAEEVNSV
-183 AVLSE
+183 AVN
-188 GTVPAAV
+188 AQ
-195 ATGTAADA
+195 
-203 NRNVAAEDAGATS
+203 GASVHT
-216 TVTTHDASDVA
+216 
-227 TAVDATLEQDAIS
+227 
-240 SGSSE
+240 
-245 VKHVKLPVIGV
+245 KLPVIGV
-256 SVRFWEADRKE
+256 SVRFWESDRKE

-273 GLKKLAAKK
+273 GLKKLCSKK

-292 LPDDVQASRF
+292 LPIDEQASRF
-302 IMEMLGDITRKGSE
+302 VMEMLGDLGNKGSE
-316 ISITEDL
+316 VSITKDL

-328 MLEEVS
+328 MLQEVS
-334 RCDLMI
+334 NCDVVI

-368 FLLRLESE
+368 FMLRLDSE
-376 PAGDTGS
+376 TVGS
-383 LDGDKLAEQVAG
+383 TDALDGDKLAKTVAN

-402 WLKQHEERIT
+402 WLKEHEEGIT
-412 ALKQEA
+412 ELKQEA
-418 REPAKQIITYLGRK
+418 KVPAQQIIKYLGRK

>member
-1 MVPTSKK
+1 MVPTTKK

-49 SIDPAWTSSMYGVR
+49 SVDPAWTTSMYGVR

-177 PLPEKT
+177 PLPEKAFVQSVGGNIT
-183 AVLSE
+183 SN
-188 GTVPAAV
+188 TVDA
-195 ATGTAADA
+195 TAADGG
-203 NRNVAAEDAGATS
+203 NS
-216 TVTTHDASDVA
+216 TVVAHDASGVD
-227 TAVDATLEQDAIS
+227 VDANITLERQQV
-240 SGSSE
+240 GSDTSE
-245 VKHVKLPVIGV
+245 TKHVKLPVIGV

-273 GLKKLAAKK
+273 GLKKLAARK
-282 AVHLRFMPFH
+282 AVHLRFLPFH

-354 VPPVG
+354 VLPVG

-402 WLKQHEERIT
+402 WLKQHEDRIT

>member
-1 MVPTSKK
+1 MVPTTKK

-49 SIDPAWTSSMYGVR
+49 SIDPAWTTSMYGVR

-177 PLPEKT
+177 PLPEK
-183 AVLSE
+183 ASVQNSGE
-188 GTVPAAV
+188 
-195 ATGTAADA
+195 
-203 NRNVAAEDAGATS
+203 NVASDTVDATDAVDGGNS
-216 TVTTHDASDVA
+216 TVVAHDASGVD
-227 TAVDATLEQDAIS
+227 VDANITLEQQQVHPKA
-240 SGSSE
+240 SE
-245 VKHVKLPVIGV
+245 TKHVKLPVIGV

-273 GLKKLAAKK
+273 GLKKLAARK

-340 GMRLHSLIYAASQY
+340 GMRLHSLIYAASRY

-383 LDGDKLAEQVAG
+383 LDGDKLAEQVSG

-402 WLKQHEERIT
+402 WLKQHEDRIT

>member
-1 MVPTSKK
+1 MVTTSKK

-33 EEESQRSNVTI
+33 QEESQRSNVTI

-49 SIDPAWTSSMYGVR
+49 SIDPEWTTSMYGVR

-72 VREALKESDGLI
+72 VREVLKESDGLI

-123 IGPVNRKIFNP
+123 IGPVHRKIFNP

-155 YLRRL
+155 YLRGL
-160 GLKWNQIHVV
+160 GLQWNQIHVV

-177 PLPEKT
+177 PLPDT
-183 AVLSE
+183 A
-188 GTVPAAV
+188 TPARDEAD
-195 ATGTAADA
+195 TFTA
-203 NRNVAAEDAGATS
+203 G
-216 TVTTHDASDVA
+216 
-227 TAVDATLEQDAIS
+227 EQPA
-240 SGSSE
+240 
-245 VKHVKLPVIGV
+245 HAKLPVIGV
-256 SVRFWEADRKE
+256 SVRFWETDRKE
-267 LTAIAA
+267 LTAIAD

-302 IMEMLGDITRKGSE
+302 IMEMIGDVTSKGSE
-316 ISITEDL
+316 ISMTEDL
-323 TDPQL
+323 TDPQQ
-328 MLEEVS
+328 MLVEVS

-376 PAGDTGS
+376 PAGNTSS
-383 LDGDKLAEQVAG
+383 LGGDKLAETVAG

-402 WLKQHEERIT
+402 WLKQHEDRIT